1 MRRCSAFLLAIVMV
15 FATLFSDI
23 GTTTAYAAFYDTVTV
38 NFLYEF
44 RDSRGAKTA
53 ERYATETASITVNS
67 SLSES
72 VRINAPAVPTGYSFQ
87 NVTIE
92 KQTCSPKYDA
102 NDKFVHTEFVNEKK
116 KIELAF
122 QGTGTAEGSSQRTVT
137 LRIICTANPYEITYD
152 YNGGMGEVAGKQVY
166 YGENYG
172 TLATGKR
179 AGYSLVGWS
188 TDIAGTKYVY
198 ADTKVTKAEKHV
210 LYAQWS
216 ANPYTVTYNACG
228 GACEIASVQVSYGGS
243 YPLPSATKAGYIF
256 AGWFTESEGG
266 AQITNETVMSRNQD
280 HTVYA
285 HWTNDSYTVSFDGNG
300 GIASSVNKKVTYMG
314 VYGTLPT
321 AERVGYTFDGWW
333 TEKTEG
339 SQITASSTMSVAGK
353 QTLYAHW
360 KPNVYEITLDANG
373 GKDLEIKKLNVIYDA
388 AYGTL
393 PIPEREG
400 YTFTGWYLGKER
412 IEEDSLVEIT
422 KNEVL
427 KASWHP
433 NSYEIVF
440 EAEPGVCDTK
450 SKIVTYGE
458 TYGSLPDAHR
468 VGYTFSGWHLG
479 KQKIVAE
486 TTVSITDDDVL
497 IAKWTPNVYAV
508 TFHANGGT
516 CTAKQWYYTY
526 DDIYGEMPMPEREGY
541 RFLGW
546 WTAKEGGEQITKE
559 MEVTVTADFDLYAR
573 WEKIPEEKTDEDYF
587 YPASDDTGAYDKDK
601 GKTLQEVAK
610 ESGYA
615 KNQLRNIMN
624 LYQVKAEVAADIMT
638 RATKLGASYKVI
650 VTEPESIERKKSG
663 SDVSG
668 SKFSPL
674 KAKVGKTTGSAITVK
689 WSKVKGAA
697 GYVIYGSA
705 CGNNYFKLGT
715 TTGAGSFTHKKLK
728 KQTYYRY
735 IVLAYANIDGK
746 QVPIAISKNV
756 HGVTKG
762 DANLENDKTYGNASK
777 ITVKN
782 EKKLKQAIKAGKKIQ
797 IKTKVTYLAGKHTT
811 HRKIAYESSNE
822 VVATVSSTGVIK
834 AKKKGSCYIYVYTQ
848 NGLSKKIKIK
858 VK

>member
-1 MRRCSAFLLAIVMV
+1 
-15 FATLFSDI
+15 
-23 GTTTAYAAFYDTVTV
+23 
-38 NFLYEF
+38 
-44 RDSRGAKTA
+44 
-53 ERYATETASITVNS
+53 
-67 SLSES
+67 
-72 VRINAPAVPTGYSFQ
+72 
-87 NVTIE
+87 
-92 KQTCSPKYDA
+92 
-102 NDKFVHTEFVNEKK
+102 
-116 KIELAF
+116 
-122 QGTGTAEGSSQRTVT
+122 
-137 LRIICTANPYEITYD
+137 
-152 YNGGMGEVAGKQVY
+152 
-166 YGENYG
+166 
-172 TLATGKR
+172 
-179 AGYSLVGWS
+179 
-188 TDIAGTKYVY
+188 
-198 ADTKVTKAEKHV
+198 
-210 LYAQWS
+210 
-216 ANPYTVTYNACG
+216 
-228 GACEIASVQVSYGGS
+228 
-243 YPLPSATKAGYIF
+243 
-256 AGWFTESEGG
+256 
-266 AQITNETVMSRNQD
+266 
-280 HTVYA
+280 
-285 HWTNDSYTVSFDGNG
+285 
-300 GIASSVNKKVTYMG
+300 
-314 VYGTLPT
+314 
-321 AERVGYTFDGWW
+321 
-333 TEKTEG
+333 
-339 SQITASSTMSVAGK
+339 
-353 QTLYAHW
+353 
-360 KPNVYEITLDANG
+360 
-373 GKDLEIKKLNVIYDA
+373 
-388 AYGTL
+388 
-393 PIPEREG
+393 
-400 YTFTGWYLGKER
+400 
-412 IEEDSLVEIT
+412 
-422 KNEVL
+422 
-427 KASWHP
+427 
-433 NSYEIVF
+433 
-440 EAEPGVCDTK
+440 
-450 SKIVTYGE
+450 
-458 TYGSLPDAHR
+458 
-468 VGYTFSGWHLG
+468 
-479 KQKIVAE
+479 
-486 TTVSITDDDVL
+486 
-497 IAKWTPNVYAV
+497 
-508 TFHANGGT
+508 
-516 CTAKQWYYTY
+516 
-526 DDIYGEMPMPEREGY
+526 MPEREGY

-546 WTAKEGGEQITKE
+546 WSAKEGGEQITKE

-587 YPASDDTGAYDKDK
+587 YPASDDTGAYEEDK

-822 VVATVSSTGVIK
+822 AVATVSSTGVIK

-848 NGLSKKIKIK
+848 DGLSKKIKIK